1 MDADVIAAHS
11 YDGMNILIE
20 SIQLAGLNR
29 AKIRDLLTD
38 NKTFQGYDGVTGK
51 IMFDQTWNNVRP
63 IFTAK
68 VSNGK
73 FEFAP
78 APKWER
84 ENVIY
89 KKVSR
94 GNEY

>member
-1 MDADVIAAHS
+1 
-11 YDGMNILIE
+11 MNILIAAVDK
-20 SIQLAGLNR
+20 AGLNR

-38 NKTFQGYDGVTGK
+38 NKTFQNYDGVTGK
-51 IMFDQTWNNVRP
+51 IIFDQTWNNVRP

-68 VSNGK
+68 VSDGK
-73 FEFAP
+73 FVFAP

-94 GNEY
+94 GEQY